1 MTASSLIRPL
11 MLSLGGSPSSG
22 LLQDP
27 KRPLSF
33 RGLLSA
39 TDPEETDDV
48 FKSSGSLLIFK
59 PPFAEN

>member
-1 MTASSLIRPL
+1 
-11 MLSLGGSPSSG
+11 MLGLGGFPSIWP
-22 LLQDP
+22 LHDH

-59 PPFAEN
+59 PPFDEN